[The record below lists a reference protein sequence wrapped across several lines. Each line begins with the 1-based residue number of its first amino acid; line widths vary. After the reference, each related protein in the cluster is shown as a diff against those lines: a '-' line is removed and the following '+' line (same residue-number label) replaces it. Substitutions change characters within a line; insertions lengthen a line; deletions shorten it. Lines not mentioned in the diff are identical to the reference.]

1 MGGGNLNPP
10 SNQQSTHPPT
20 PSPPDDNTTT
30 KMAAKTPVCIV
41 VLAAI
46 VSTLYLISAMGLLSS
61 IIAWLS
67 LEFTA
72 DLPGALSFTVGVL
85 ALGAGLTAILMVG
98 ISRLRKCLG
107 LLFLL
112 LAIIVILAGVGLLTP
127 FTINYIDTGD
137 DAIGQICDDCEQLGM
152 ATIECVQLCKDECCF
167 TDMSGP
173 LSIVILAFTATAL
186 AASVIGLGVV
196 VAHLYFARKQSD
208 NVRKQL

>member
-1 MGGGNLNPP
+1 MAVSGIHGRPSGCPLVHSWGVGSRSRSDCHLNGGDIP
-10 SNQQSTHPPT
+10 
-20 PSPPDDNTTT
+20 
-30 KMAAKTPVCIV
+30 
-41 VLAAI
+41 
-46 VSTLYLISAMGLLSS
+46 
-61 IIAWLS
+61 
-67 LEFTA
+67 
-72 DLPGALSFTVGVL
+72 
-85 ALGAGLTAILMVG
+85 
-98 ISRLRKCLG
+98 LRKCLG